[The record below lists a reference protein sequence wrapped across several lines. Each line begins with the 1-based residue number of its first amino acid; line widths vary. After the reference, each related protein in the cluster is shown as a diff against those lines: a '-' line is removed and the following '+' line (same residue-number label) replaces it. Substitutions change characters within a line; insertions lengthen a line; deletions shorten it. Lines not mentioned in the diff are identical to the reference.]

1 MADYIFRKATD
12 ADMPMIMDMQV
23 AVFHGEQGIPAE
35 DIKMSKKDHQQWFC
49 VEQNGEIIGSVAG
62 WMEENKTHMG
72 RFVIRPDLRRQGIGR
87 KLVRLAFET
96 LMEQGV
102 EEFFMEGRDATV
114 KLICSFGGVTTGD
127 PFPFYNGNVTPIYLH
142 RDNYIPEKERL

>member
-12 ADMPMIMDMQV
+12 ADMPVIMDMQV

-35 DIKMSKKDHQQWFC
+35 DIKMSKKENQQWFC
-49 VEQNGEIIGSVAG
+49 VEHQGEVIGSVAG
-62 WMEENKTHMG
+62 WTEDGKTHMG
-72 RFVIRPDLRRQGIGR
+72 RFVIRPDLRRQGIGK

-96 LMEQGV
+96 LMNQGV

-114 KLICSFGGVTTGD
+114 DLVCSFGGEKTGE
-127 PFPFYNGNVTPIYLH
+127 PFKFFNGNCTPLYLH
-142 RDNYIPEKERL
+142 RDKYIPEK

>member
-1 MADYIFRKATD
+1 MSDCCFRKATD
-12 ADMPMIMDMQV
+12 ADMPAIMAMQV

-35 DIKMSKKDHQQWFC
+35 DIRMCGKEDPQWFC
-49 VEQNGEIIGSVAG
+49 IDRQGEIIGSVAG
-62 WMEENKTHMG
+62 WKEDGKTHMG
-72 RFVIRPDLRRQGIGR
+72 RFAVRPDLRRQGLGK

-114 KLICSFGGVTTGD
+114 ELVCSFGGIKTG
-127 PFPFYNGNVTPIYLH
+127 PSFPFFNGNCTPLYLH
-142 RDNYIPEKERL
+142 RDNYIPEE

>member
-12 ADMPMIMDMQV
+12 ADMAVIMDMQV

-35 DIKMSKKDHQQWFC
+35 DIRMSKKENQQWFC
-49 VEQNGEIIGSVAG
+49 VEHHGEIIGAVAG
-62 WMEENKTHMG
+62 WTEENKQHMG
-72 RFVIRPDLRRQGIGR
+72 RFVIRPDLRGQGIGT

-127 PFPFYNGNVTPIYLH
+127 PFPFFNGNVTPLYLH
-142 RDNYIPEKERL
+142 KNNYIPEG